1 MLLFQII
8 DFFFELPSPS
18 SLDLSFNNLN
28 PIVEI
33 NIKLFL
39 TIATIHDLQLQ
50 NFLLVLSQ

>member
-28 PIVEI
+28 PIIET

-39 TIATIHDLQLQ
+39 TIATIHVY
-50 NFLLVLSQ
+50 NYKIFF